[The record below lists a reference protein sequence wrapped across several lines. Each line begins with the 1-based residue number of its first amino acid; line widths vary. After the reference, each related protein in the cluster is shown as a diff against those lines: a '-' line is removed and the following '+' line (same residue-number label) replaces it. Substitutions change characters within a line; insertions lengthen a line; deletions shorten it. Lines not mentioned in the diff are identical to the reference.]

1 MAVDG
6 DVGGRGAQASHLG
19 VVAHLEVEWAGS
31 AAIGAGHEQQCVAL
45 CAEFVV
51 NLLVG
56 DGVDGCL
63 DLTRRHAGVED
74 HHARPE
80 VGLHRVNRTD
90 RANREQTREK
100 NATRYMHMGG

>member
-1 MAVDG
+1 VAVDG
-6 DVGGRGAQASHLG
+6 NVGRRGAQAGHLG
-19 VVAHLEVEWAGS
+19 VVAHLKVERAGS
-31 AAIGAGHEQQCVAL
+31 AAVGAGHEQQCVAL
-45 CAEFVV
+45 RAHFVV

-74 HHARPE
+74 HHARSE
-80 VGLHRVNRTD
+80 VGLHRVNHTD

-100 NATRYMHMGG
+100 NATRHMHMGG